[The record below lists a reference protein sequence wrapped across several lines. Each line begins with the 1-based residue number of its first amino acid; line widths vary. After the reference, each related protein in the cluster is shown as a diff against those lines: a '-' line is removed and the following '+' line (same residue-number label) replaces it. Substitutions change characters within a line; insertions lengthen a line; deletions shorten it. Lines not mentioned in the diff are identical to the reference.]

1 MKRLLVVSA
10 FALISTLPASLSSA
24 QSNASISG
32 DTVTE
37 SVVLPEPLTTDQVDA
52 LVSRMS
58 DEDVRALLLQ
68 QLSANAVASDAA
80 ADQADLSEFFYHGT
94 VGAFSTILGGFFG
107 LPAAIQGQ
115 VQSVQ
120 AFNLQHGSVGWVQLL
135 SMLGAAIVI
144 GLAIEW
150 LVNIFVGKRL
160 PSPEIVS
167 EPTLQQSLKFLAIR
181 LVREVLGVFV
191 FFVCARIA
199 VNQMLSGDLLALGET
214 FLFSLVLLPRVTYSA
229 ARFLLAPHHPAY
241 RIVQTDDITARF
253 LTRHPVALAL
263 VGGVMISLIEFNR
276 QSFLQT
282 GSVGLGFW
290 LDLIFRLYLVY
301 IIWRAWDG
309 LQSMMLGTEADLNR
323 YEERIARA
331 YPAFAIASVFAMWW
345 VLAIVISYG
354 APHLLEGRGDIVTL
368 TLLMLAPAFDTLIRG
383 LVNHLVPPMK
393 GEGPVAETAYAA
405 TKVAYKRIGRVVIL
419 GITLLIIA
427 NAWGLTPEMLAGAGE
442 ALFDVSYAIVL
453 GYLAWEV
460 FSLFINRKLAN
471 ELTTHGLTAAA
482 ASAGEVGG
490 AGGTR
495 LSTVLPLFLLIGRA
509 AIFVVFG
516 LIALSELGIDTT
528 PLLAGAGIAG
538 LAIGFGAQKLV
549 TDVVSGAFFLI
560 DDAFRMGEY
569 VEMGETKG
577 TVEKISI
584 RSMQLRHHRGPV
596 YTVPYGEIQFL
607 KNYSRDWGIMKLPF
621 IFPFDTD
628 PERIRKIF
636 KKIGQDLLQHP
647 EFGDYFL
654 EPFKSQGVI
663 SIDDVGM
670 TIRGKFTAKPGKQ
683 WEMRKAIF
691 TEVHKQ
697 LAEAG
702 IPFARREVR
711 VALPNL
717 SAEEDLSEEDKAKI
731 AGAASAA
738 G

>member
-1 MKRLLVVSA
+1 MWS
-10 FALISTLPASLSSA
+10 
-24 QSNASISG
+24 
-32 DTVTE
+32 
-37 SVVLPEPLTTDQVDA
+37 
-52 LVSRMS
+52 
-58 DEDVRALLLQ
+58 
-68 QLSANAVASDAA
+68 
-80 ADQADLSEFFYHGT
+80 
-94 VGAFSTILGGFFG
+94 
-107 LPAAIQGQ
+107 
-115 VQSVQ
+115 
-120 AFNLQHGSVGWVQLL
+120 
-135 SMLGAAIVI
+135 
-144 GLAIEW
+144 
-150 LVNIFVGKRL
+150 

-427 NAWGLTPEMLAGAGE
+427 NAWGLTPEMLAGAGVVGQIVE

-738 G
+738 VQEVPPQAK